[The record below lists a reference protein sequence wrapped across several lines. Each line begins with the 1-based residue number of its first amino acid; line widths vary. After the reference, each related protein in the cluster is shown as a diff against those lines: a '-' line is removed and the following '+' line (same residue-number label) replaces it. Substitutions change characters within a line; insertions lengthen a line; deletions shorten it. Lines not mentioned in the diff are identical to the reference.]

1 MNTNTLKINDLFSVA
16 GKTALVTGGSRGIGL
31 MIAQAFVENGAK
43 VYISARKAAVCEE
56 VAKQLSKLG
65 TCIAVP
71 ADLATQEGRE
81 ALVAYLGEQESS
93 LDILINNAGAAWGAA
108 FETYP
113 EEGYDKVMD
122 INVKAIFMLTQ
133 QLLPLLEKDAS
144 TQNPARVI
152 NIGSIDGL
160 SVSDLDNYAYGPSKA
175 AVHHLTKVLAVKLAN
190 KGITFN
196 AIAPGP
202 FESKMTEWMLNTMQA
217 EVEASC
223 PLGRIGAPSDMAGMA
238 LFLSSAAGAYV
249 NGAVIPLDGGIH
261 LGRG

>member
-1 MNTNTLKINDLFSVA
+1 MNTNSLKINDLFSVA

-43 VYISARKAAVCEE
+43 VYISARKASVCEE
-56 VAKQLSKLG
+56 VAQSLSALG
-65 TCIAVP
+65 TCIALP
-71 ADLATQEGRE
+71 ADLATQEGRNTI
-81 ALVAYLGEQESS
+81 VKYLNEQESN
-93 LDILINNAGAAWGAA
+93 LDILINNAGAAWGAP

-133 QLLPLLEKDAS
+133 QLLPLLEKNAS

-160 SVSDLDNYAYGPSKA
+160 SVSDLDNYAYGASKA

-202 FESKMTEWMLNTMQA
+202 FESKMTEWMLGTMQ
-217 EVEASC
+217 EQIEASC
-223 PLGRIGAPSDMAGMA
+223 PLGRIGSPGDMAGLA

-261 LGRG
+261 LGRN